1 MKGAVTL
8 KRLTFFCLILLISTI
23 LPQSNL
29 SAISPSKFS
38 VNENNSKDS
47 YEGKLFSEKIIFND
61 SLIKYSYDF
70 TDSEKNVVKIKEE
83 GNNSETL
90 VEFYN
95 NTQTLFINGRKDE
108 NLKVS
113 TDNTVSTEFTTQAVP
128 KGGSYMGKF
137 NYSYN
142 IKNVTIGL
150 AAASISA
157 VTKAPVSVITA
168 IIAFLAGTSTTLYYT
183 VFQYRYA
190 FKCNAYPYFNHTKF
204 YENSTRK
211 KVMRTAESGKFFST
225 QPIPAS
231 CRP

>member
-1 MKGAVTL
+1 MTRGISCK
-8 KRLTFFCLILLISTI
+8 LTYHIIAS
-23 LPQSNL
+23 
-29 SAISPSKFS
+29 SAISSSKFS
-38 VNENNSKDS
+38 INENNFNDS
-47 YEGKLFSEKIIFND
+47 YEDKFSENIIFND

-70 TDSEKNVVKIKEE
+70 TDSEKNVVKIKEK
-83 GNNSETL
+83 GNNRETV

-108 NLKVS
+108 NLKIS
-113 TDNTVSTEFTTQAVP
+113 KDNTVSTEFTPQAVP

-142 IKNVTIGL
+142 LKNVTIGV

-225 QPIPAS
+225 QTIPAS

>member
-1 MKGAVTL
+1 M

-38 VNENNSKDS
+38 VNENNFKDS

-113 TDNTVSTEFTTQAVP
+113 TVIPYLQNSQP
-128 KGGSYMGKF
+128 KLFQK
-137 NYSYN
+137 
-142 IKNVTIGL
+142 
-150 AAASISA
+150 AAL
-157 VTKAPVSVITA
+157 TW
-168 IIAFLAGTSTTLYYT
+168 
-183 VFQYRYA
+183 
-190 FKCNAYPYFNHTKF
+190 
-204 YENSTRK
+204 ENSTILI
-211 KVMRTAESGKFFST
+211 T
-225 QPIPAS
+225 
-231 CRP
+231 